1 MLTKNYLEEYDY
13 RKNEEVYQGIHNYAQ
28 SVVNK
33 FPKNERTIVGI
44 FKRQWYVTK
53 AEIINIGA
61 SEYRYFLIK
70 APNNLANQF
79 NIDLEI
85 IVIFSSYPKF
95 EPRTLDAFEYV
106 KRKLEIGRV
115 ENLCG
120 VLISNDIDIDSK
132 IQKYNNG
139 ESRII
144 VPFSYSDLTTKANS
158 EDYFIRQKFQ
168 TYFYNRDLFA
178 YNDALKTDL
187 YFFGRDQLVLDI
199 INKHLSGENS
209 GLFGLRK
216 TGKTSIIFDVKR
228 KILQRKGVA
237 VFVSC
242 QNPSISEVSWYNA
255 LYYVVKCM
263 YENINSDLGLEEE
276 KELCP
281 LYTESDY
288 LEGSATSIFEK
299 EIENISKKTE
309 YSILLMFDEVEHIT
323 FKKASNKSW
332 GEGLESVSFW
342 KAIRSIYQSR
352 KDKNFSFCIVGTNP
366 ICIEYPL
373 ILHAD
378 NPIFKA
384 VEPTFIQGFDRR
396 QTKEMIRTL
405 GRFMGVRF
413 DETIYQ
419 KLTDEYGGHPFL
431 IRHVCSYIS
440 QKNTKRPIT
449 ISKTTYEKG
458 KQEFNK
464 QETEYFEMI
473 LGVLKEFYKEEY
485 ELLTYLA
492 VKDYDTFHY
501 FANED
506 PSYIKHLLGYGLIQK
521 VEDDYEFKMEV
532 MKDYIIKKEKLG
544 VRTLNSIEDKWKY
557 LVEERGKLEINF
569 RKMVKQVL
577 VSEQF
582 EDSNFNAKNYVM
594 NKLHNSREGKR
605 KYSRF
610 SLNDLF
616 NADKTEIYFND
627 LDKLVRGKWESFE
640 QYIGGMDQESF
651 RHYMKVVNKI
661 GRADAHAKEKIDE
674 KDLQEVSLAFD
685 KLTGIVSNF
694 DNTPNELVDIFS

>member
-120 VLISNDIDIDSK
+120 VLISNDNDIESK

-139 ESRII
+139 ENRII
-144 VPFSYSDLTTKANS
+144 VPFSYSELTTKANS
-158 EDYFIRQKFQ
+158 EDYFIRGKFQ

-242 QNPSISEVSWYNA
+242 QNPSISEVPWYNA

-263 YENINSDLGLEEE
+263 YEDINLDLGLEGGE
-276 KELCP
+276 ELCP

-288 LEGSATSIFEK
+288 LEGSATSILEK
-299 EIENISKKTE
+299 EIENISSRTE

-352 KDKNFSFCIVGTNP
+352 KQKNFSFCIVGTNP

-384 VEPTFIQGFDRR
+384 VEPTFIQGFDRA
-396 QTKEMIRTL
+396 QTREMIRTL

-440 QKNTKRPIT
+440 QKNTKRPIK
-449 ISKTTYEKG
+449 ISKTTYENG

-492 VKDYDTFHY
+492 VNDYDTFHY

-506 PSYIKHLLGYGLIQK
+506 PSYVKHLLGYGLIQK

-532 MKDYIIKKEKLG
+532 MKDYIIKKEELG

-569 RKMVKQVL
+569 RRMVKRVL
-577 VSEQF
+577 ASEQF
-582 EDSNFNAKNYVM
+582 KGSNFDARNYVM
-594 NKLHNSREGKR
+594 VKLHNSKEGKR
-605 KYSRF
+605 KYSKF
-610 SLNDLF
+610 SLQDLF
-616 NADKTEIYFND
+616 NADKAEIYFND

-640 QYIGGMDQESF
+640 QYMGDMDQESF
-651 RHYMKVVNKI
+651 RHYMKIINKI
-661 GRADAHAKEKIDE
+661 GRADAHAKEKID
-674 KDLQEVSLAFD
+674 KNDLQEVSLAFD

-694 DNTPNELVDIFS
+694 DSTPYELDEILS